1 MRVHGGIRLLKA
13 IGVIRQNPHNTSYDA
28 AYNIDSFGREKLG
41 DKVVSMVTNSSQN
54 GSLTR

>member
-1 MRVHGGIRLLKA
+1 MLKA
-13 IGVIRQNPHNTSYDA
+13 IGVIRQNPHNASYDA